1 MAAGASSRL
10 GKPKQLLPYDGQ
22 SLLQHALQIA
32 KASNAQ
38 SILIVLG
45 ARAEL
50 LKKEIGDNTAHVV
63 VNAAW
68 EEGMASS
75 IRCGIRA
82 LIEMSPTVEGA
93 LLMVCDQ
100 PYVTAPLLNDL
111 IATHQQTGKPI
122 VTCSYENTFGPP
134 TLFHKHLFPELLQL
148 EGDVGAR
155 SVIRQHANEVE
166 IVLFPKGSID
176 VDTGADYEKLTK
188 MDREP

>member
-82 LIEMSPTVEGA
+82 LMEMSPTVEA
-93 LLMVCDQ
+93 VILMVCDQ

-111 IATHQQTGKPI
+111 IAAHQQTGKPI
-122 VTCSYENTFGPP
+122 ATCSYENTFGPP

>member
-1 MAAGASSRL
+1 
-10 GKPKQLLPYDGQ
+10 
-22 SLLQHALQIA
+22 
-32 KASNAQ
+32 
-38 SILIVLG
+38 
-45 ARAEL
+45 
-50 LKKEIGDNTAHVV
+50 
-63 VNAAW
+63 
-68 EEGMASS
+68 
-75 IRCGIRA
+75 
-82 LIEMSPTVEGA
+82 
-93 LLMVCDQ
+93 
-100 PYVTAPLLNDL
+100 NDL
-111 IATHQQTGKPI
+111 IAAHQQTGKPI